1 MKRLITYM
9 KMADGRGLI
18 QSISDPIDTDSISFV
33 IDESMMDKTLFIDAD
48 IPRPVEIENKKAHLY
63 YNFESN
69 IIEVEYDDIE
79 IDTLSPAEKL
89 KYLLSENK
97 RLSEENESLRSELDL
112 THEALFELDAK
123 VNGGVS

>member
-33 IDESMMDKTLFIDAD
+33 IDESMMDKTLFVDAD
-48 IPRPVEIENKKAHLY
+48 IPKPVEIENKKAQLY

-69 IIEVEYDDIE
+69 VIEVEYEDIE
-79 IDTLSPAEKL
+79 LDALSPAEKL
-89 KYLLSENK
+89 
-97 RLSEENESLRSELDL
+97 
-112 THEALFELDAK
+112 
-123 VNGGVS
+123 